1 MSIVLHA
8 NEVVIYKTKKRGSRI
23 RGHVLATVRH
33 YCSLWAQSQSHPTRN
48 RTLCERLLDNGAFH
62 YKVLFT
68 LRCSISDLIN
78 ILLGCRRLL
87 ALVKIIS
94 EILYLP

>member
-1 MSIVLHA
+1 MLMKLSYIRLRSVVHASVAMSWRLFDVNYL
-8 NEVVIYKTKKRGSRI
+8 
-23 RGHVLATVRH
+23 
-33 YCSLWAQSQSHPTRN
+33 SLWAQSQSHSTSQARN

-78 ILLGCRRLL
+78 ILLGYRRAYWL
-87 ALVKIIS
+87 
-94 EILYLP
+94 